1 VKAKA
6 EQSAADEKVVAQP
19 EAWYAGVVM
28 KSTPLNELNP
38 EQKRL
43 FVLELMLQM
52 QKVHSSAFGPEM
64 DQLLRR
70 SPEVRDVLL
79 EVIESLSSTEPQ
91 GTGFETSEAETDASA
106 DK

>member
-1 VKAKA
+1 
-6 EQSAADEKVVAQP
+6 
-19 EAWYAGVVM
+19 M

-79 EVIESLSSTEPQ
+79 EVIESLPSTEPQ
-91 GTGFETSEAETDASA
+91 RAGLQSSDAETDASE

>member
-1 VKAKA
+1 MAVQPKAGY
-6 EQSAADEKVVAQP
+6 P
-19 EAWYAGVVM
+19 GVVM
-28 KSTPLNELNP
+28 KSTSLNELNP

-43 FVLELMLQM
+43 YVLELMLQM

-79 EVIESLSSTEPQ
+79 EVIESLPSTEPQ
-91 GTGFETSEAETDASA
+91 RAGLHSSDAETDASE

>member
-91 GTGFETSEAETDASA
+91 GTGFEASDAETDASA

>member
-1 VKAKA
+1 MAV
-6 EQSAADEKVVAQP
+6 QP
-19 EAWYAGVVM
+19 KAWYTGVVM

-43 FVLELMLQM
+43 YVLELMLQM
-52 QKVHSSAFGPEM
+52 QKIHSSAFGPEM

-79 EVIESLSSTEPQ
+79 EVIESLPSTEPQ
-91 GTGFETSEAETDASA
+91 RASLQSSEAETDASE

>member
-1 VKAKA
+1 
-6 EQSAADEKVVAQP
+6 
-19 EAWYAGVVM
+19 M

-43 FVLELMLQM
+43 YVLELMLQM
-52 QKVHSSAFGPEM
+52 QKIHSSAFGPEM

-79 EVIESLSSTEPQ
+79 EVIESLPSTEPQ
-91 GTGFETSEAETDASA
+91 RASLQSSEAETDASE

>member
-1 VKAKA
+1 
-6 EQSAADEKVVAQP
+6 
-19 EAWYAGVVM
+19 M

-79 EVIESLSSTEPQ
+79 EVIESLSSTELQ
-91 GTGFETSEAETDASA
+91 DTGFEASDAEADASA

>member
-91 GTGFETSEAETDASA
+91 GTGFETSEAETDSSA

>member
-1 VKAKA
+1 
-6 EQSAADEKVVAQP
+6 
-19 EAWYAGVVM
+19 M

-79 EVIESLSSTEPQ
+79 EVIESLSSTELQ
-91 GTGFETSEAETDASA
+91 DTGLQASDAEADASA

>member
-1 VKAKA
+1 
-6 EQSAADEKVVAQP
+6 
-19 EAWYAGVVM
+19 M
-28 KSTPLNELNP
+28 KSTSLNELNP

-43 FVLELMLQM
+43 YVLELMLQM

-79 EVIESLSSTEPQ
+79 EVIENLPSTELRR
-91 GTGFETSEAETDASA
+91 TSFESGDADPDGSA

>member
-1 VKAKA
+1 
-6 EQSAADEKVVAQP
+6 
-19 EAWYAGVVM
+19 M

-79 EVIESLSSTEPQ
+79 EVIESLSSTELQ
-91 GTGFETSEAETDASA
+91 DTGLQASDVEADASA